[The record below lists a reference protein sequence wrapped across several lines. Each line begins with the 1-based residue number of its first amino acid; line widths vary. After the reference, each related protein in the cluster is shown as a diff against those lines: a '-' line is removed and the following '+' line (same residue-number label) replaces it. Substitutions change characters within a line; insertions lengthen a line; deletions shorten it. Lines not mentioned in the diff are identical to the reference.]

1 MEKSVELLTTQS
13 GYFPALTGLRAISAY
28 MVYVHH
34 FHPFPEETIGK
45 FLYKFMQ
52 ELYVGVGIFF
62 VLSGFL
68 ITYRYYN
75 KPKFSFNTYLINRV
89 ARIFPVYVML
99 TLVSFYINPDVCIG
113 SYRVLLLNISLLK
126 GFFRSYHFTGIAQ
139 AWSLTIEESY
149 YFTAP
154 IIMFFARKSRWTLIL
169 VPFILLGIGF
179 GLVHFLSP
187 YGYYG
192 LFDTNIF
199 MLLYTFF
206 GRSFEFMIGT
216 ALALVF
222 LTNTSPIKGIK
233 FTLIGSFMLL
243 SGLTLMVYLG
253 TLSEWGFG
261 VFHPVGIWVNNIAL
275 PMLGIAILFYGLLKE
290 RTLLS
295 RFLSTETMVFLGKSS
310 YVFYLVH
317 FGVFSHITLKFTNN
331 MLLHFVIIN
340 VFSILI
346 FKFFEEPVN
355 LFIRKKLIR
364 QE

>member
-1 MEKSVELLTTQS
+1 MISQKKE
-13 GYFPALTGLRAISAY
+13 YFPALTGIRAISAY

-45 FLYKFMQ
+45 FLYKFTK
-52 ELYVGVGIFF
+52 EFHVGVVIFF

-75 KPKFSFNTYLINRV
+75 KPKFCLRTYLINRV
-89 ARIFPVYVML
+89 ARIYPAYFML
-99 TLVSFYINPDVCIG
+99 TMVSFFINPNVCIG
-113 SYRVLLLNISLLK
+113 SYRVLLLNIVFLK
-126 GFFRSYHFTGIAQ
+126 GFFHNYLFTGIAQ
-139 AWSLTIEESY
+139 AWSLTVEESY

-154 IIMFFARKSRWTLIL
+154 IIMFLVRKSRWALLII
-169 VPFILLGIGF
+169 PFILLGIGF
-179 GLVHFLSP
+179 GLVYFLSP

-222 LTNTSPIKGIK
+222 LTDTSPIKGIK
-233 FTLIGSFMLL
+233 FTLIGSFMVL
-243 SGLTLMVYLG
+243 SVIALMVYLG
-253 TLSEWGFG
+253 ALSEWGFG

-275 PMLGIAILFYGLLKE
+275 PLFGIAILFYGLLKE
-290 RTLLS
+290 STLLS

-317 FGVFSHITLKFTNN
+317 YGVFSHITLKFTHN
-331 MLLHFVIIN
+331 MLLHFIIIN
-340 VFSILI
+340 VFSMLI

-355 LFIRKKLIR
+355 LFLRKKLIR
-364 QE
+364 QK